1 MPIRLGKSLTSEPD
15 IVTEDQD
22 RNRLSVS
29 GKLSMCGL
37 APLGEFGQGQVFKDK
52 ENNWKEQH
60 CPGFFSVHLRRFF
73 KNVDCLA
80 LPKTSGIRI

>member
-52 ENNWKEQH
+52 ENN
-60 CPGFFSVHLRRFF
+60 
-73 KNVDCLA
+73 
-80 LPKTSGIRI
+80 